1 MSRHQL
7 IERRISA
14 GYEFGAPLPSS
25 QPGIGRAVAHGLEL
39 PAQRP
44 PILLPEPLAYPT
56 QSALLRLWTVD
67 ESGILQSVG
76 KRFGQVKSVQYSWR
90 GLDEIAGERLEFAL
104 LPLCPSPEL
113 CSRWL
118 LRLVLVMVITMEFRS
133 AGHDAR
139 G

>member
-7 IERRISA
+7 AKRGISA
-14 GYEFGAPLPSS
+14 GHEFRAPLSSS
-25 QPGIGRAVAHGLEL
+25 QPGAGWTIAHGIEP

-44 PILLPEPLAYPT
+44 PVLLPEPLAYPT
-56 QSALLRLWTVD
+56 QSALLRLWAVD

-104 LPLCPSPEL
+104 LPFGPSSEL
-113 CSRWL
+113 CSRRL
-118 LRLVLVMVITMEFRS
+118 LRLILGMVITMKFRS